1 MESQNNQSVINR
13 FVSIVRIGIGRYIQ
27 YSKDSFATDIFKQSI
42 LGSQII
48 AVLLLLSFMYGLSF
62 ELQNNNQPNISLN
75 IVQIILSFF
84 MIILPYIIKD
94 LRRLSNIFSILV
106 FILAIAEIETQ
117 FHDVYL
123 EFFDAKSWLVNL
135 ALMAAFAFFY
145 VGTPLQFSLVWTT
158 AFIFYTL
165 RSLIETQF
173 QIPTRLAT
181 MLSTIVP
188 LAAIWIVLNGFW
200 FRIRLKQLHI
210 QADLTI
216 ANQKLT
222 EIDRLRSNFF
232 AGISHEF
239 RTPLTLMLSPL
250 QDMLT
255 EAKNSHWL
263 TEYLRSVE
271 RNGSRLLVLVNNL
284 IDLAR
289 IDAGRMHLRL
299 ESIDLCQHI
308 RGIISLFDQSFKS
321 KGLTLKALLPLQ
333 LNVQIDVEKFE
344 TILMNLL
351 INALH
356 LTKSGGA
363 NIQLDVNQN
372 QLWLTVTDTGT
383 GIPKADKDLIFE
395 YFATLYPSRQ
405 YAGLGLALSREF
417 ARFLGGDLKLVS
429 TGAEGSTFLLNL
441 PIRPTTTSHN
451 RQAVF
456 AKLPSMPALIS
467 EPKETYLPI
476 DTNSNG
482 HLILIVEENKELRNY
497 LCRILSEQFQLE
509 AVQNTQE
516 ALDYLSK
523 NTPDLVISD
532 SFMPNSETF
541 KLIQKFRQN
550 KAVKHIPFL
559 FLTTK
564 TTELPKGIDDYLVK
578 PFDQSELLRKASRLI
593 RRKSAE
599 EERIRHERQSLV
611 GDLHDMVGSDLTDLI
626 ILLDSLKA
634 EPTFSSKIEHA
645 QHLAKSALSGLRG
658 QIHQRE
664 DLELIH
670 NNFMNGIKIILHR
683 RYDSANRRVRFNFQN
698 EQQELFN
705 RDIKIDIGKLLYSI
719 FLEITS
725 NDLKYGVGI
734 SNWKFSYQDSILEAY
749 FISNCEKYV
758 NGRLS
763 FANRLIKD
771 NGQHFEEHKQ
781 NQYHFHLSLPI
792 R

>member
-1 MESQNNQSVINR
+1 MESQNNQSILNR
-13 FVSIVRIGIGRYIQ
+13 FISIVKIGIGRYIQ

-48 AVLLLLSFMYGLSF
+48 ATLLLLSFIYGLSF
-62 ELQNNNQPNISLN
+62 ELQNNNRPNISLN
-75 IVQIILSFF
+75 IVQMILSFSL
-84 MIILPYIIKD
+84 IILPYTIKD
-94 LRRLSNIFSILV
+94 LHRLSNIFSILV
-106 FILAIAEIETQ
+106 LILAITEIETQ
-117 FHDVYL
+117 FHDIYL
-123 EFFDAKSWLVNL
+123 EFYDEKSWLVNL

-145 VGTPLQFSLVWTT
+145 VGTPLQFSMVWTT

-173 QIPTRLAT
+173 QIPTQMAT

-200 FRIRLKQLHI
+200 FRIRLRHLHM
-210 QADLTI
+210 QNELRL
-216 ANQKLT
+216 ANRRLT
-222 EIDRLRSNFF
+222 ETDRLRSNFF
-232 AGISHEF
+232 TGISHEF

-263 TEYLRSVE
+263 TEYLKSVE

-363 NIQLDVNQN
+363 SIQLDVNQD
-372 QLWLTVTDTGT
+372 QLWLTVIDTGK

-405 YAGLGLALSREF
+405 YTGLGLALSREF

-441 PIRPTTTSHN
+441 PIRPTITSQN

-456 AKLPSMPALIS
+456 AKLPSLPALIS
-467 EPKETYLPI
+467 EPKDNYSPK
-476 DTNSNG
+476 DTNSTGN
-482 HLILIVEENKELRNY
+482 LILIVEENKELRNY

-516 ALDYLSK
+516 ALDYLLK
-523 NTPDLVISD
+523 NTPDLIISD

-541 KLIQKFRQN
+541 EHIQKFRQN
-550 KAVKHIPFL
+550 KAVRHIPFL
-559 FLTTK
+559 FLTTR

-626 ILLDSLKA
+626 ILLDSLKT

-645 QHLAKSALSGLRG
+645 QQLAKSALSSLRG

-683 RYDSANRRVRFNFQN
+683 RYDSANRRVRFKFQN

-725 NDLKYGVGI
+725 NDLKYGIGI
-734 SNWKFSYQDSILEAY
+734 SNWKFSYQDSTLEAY

-763 FANRLIKD
+763 FANRLIQD
-771 NGQHFEEHKQ
+771 NGQYFEEHKQ
-781 NQYHFHLSLPI
+781 NQYHFQLSLPI